1 MSRRAEDGSTFSGI
15 DPKQLHTFIN
25 TINGHTSHDGPASAQ
40 PVVRDWVSRA
50 TYLGLDT
57 STLTAVTGHLSWAQ
71 DQLPMLRQRLFL
83 AQQTE
88 QPYLDSKHMV
98 EIDDGMVDISSP
110 AEVRRDSA
118 QAVKLAKLA
127 TEDPSKLS
135 NAQMA
140 QLNALLALHENNP
153 DFAEQLATGLGP
165 AGTLKFY
172 AAVTDP
178 RQFETSPRSTV
189 GLSDNQREREKLLGD
204 LEKSLGITLA
214 TATRNDDPA
223 MRQWKKT
230 MISLGGTDV
239 GDGPDQHV
247 YGFQVMSD
255 LMRNGTYDTTFL
267 DSYGT
272 SLIAFEKANTSDVVG
287 GLQRQVI
294 EKDVLPWDQPDMI
307 YDRMHYGAANDGG
320 TDPMTGF
327 MEALGHNPAAS
338 TTFFENSKN
347 FDYLTET
354 RDWPGDSTTDHSTK
368 TIAGYKSLGHALESA
383 TMGSAY
389 DADPPQLH
397 RTKDTAKVMTEVVDR
412 YGQSAAGTDK
422 GKTRDSGA
430 DLLARQSGIGPSLGR
445 MTAAYIDDVD
455 WGVDGDNPY
464 SVYSGTKSGRSP
476 GDRARFDP
484 GNLDRFLGTI
494 AHDDSA
500 YTSVTNAQQA
510 YTTSMLNAHP
520 PTIDKNGEVNSTDSE
535 NAIRIGAQLQGI
547 MDRGWADEY
556 KAKGDKADADFNES
570 VDKRSERQQMIAGLI
585 TGGVFA
591 FAPEPESGIG
601 ATIVP
606 LVTDDVHDQIDDQI
620 GKNIGDYSDT
630 QHRNLADV
638 RQGKASAV
646 YNAGNQASWTP
657 GHQLLNGDGLKGWN
671 IEQKKRLAESL
682 TQAQSIGYS
691 KGSLAQEQG
700 GNLPVTD

>member
-1 MSRRAEDGSTFSGI
+1 MSRRADDGSTFSGI
-15 DPKQLHTFIN
+15 DPKQLHTFIT
-25 TINGHTSHDGPASAQ
+25 TINSHTGHDGTTSAQ
-40 PVVRDWVSRA
+40 PVVRDWMSRA

-57 STLTAVTGHLSWAQ
+57 STLAAVTRHLSWAQ

-88 QPYLDSKHMV
+88 QPYPGSKHMV
-98 EIDDGMVDISSP
+98 EIDDGMVDTSSP
-110 AEVRRDSA
+110 AQVRRDSA

-127 TEDPSKLS
+127 TSDPSKLS
-135 NAQMA
+135 NAQLE
-140 QLNALLALHENNP
+140 QLNDLLALHENNP
-153 DFAEQLATGLGP
+153 DFAERFATGLGP
-165 AGTLKFY
+165 AGTLRFY

-178 RQFETSPRSTV
+178 RQFTTNPRSNV
-189 GLSDNQREREKLLGD
+189 GLSADQKEREKLLGG
-204 LEKSLGITLA
+204 LEKSMGTTLA

-272 SLIAFEKANTSDVVG
+272 SLIAFEKANTSDVTG
-287 GLQRQVI
+287 GLQKQVL

-354 RDWPGDSTTDHSTK
+354 RNWPGDSTTSHSAK

-383 TMGSAY
+383 TMGSPY
-389 DADPPQLH
+389 DANPPQLH
-397 RTKDTAKVMTEVVDR
+397 RTKDTAKVMTEVVNR
-412 YGQSAAGTDK
+412 YGQQATGTDK
-422 GKTRDSGA
+422 VKTRDSGA

-445 MTAAYIDDVD
+445 ITAAYIDDVD
-455 WGVDGDNPY
+455 WGLDDDNDL
-464 SVYSGTKSGRSP
+464 SVYSGTSSGRP
-476 GDRARFDP
+476 PKDRAHFD
-484 GNLDRFLGTI
+484 GAHLETFLGTL
-494 AHDDSA
+494 AHDDDA

-510 YTTSMLNAHP
+510 YTTSVLNAHP
-520 PTIDKNGEVNSTDSE
+520 PVIDKNGQVQSTDSQ

-547 MDRGWADEY
+547 MDRGWIDEY
-556 KAKGDKADADFNES
+556 KAKGDKQDADFNES
-570 VDKRSERQQMIAGLI
+570 VDKRSERQQMVAGLI

-620 GKNIGDYSDT
+620 SKNIGDYSDS

-638 RQGKASAV
+638 RQGKAAGV
-646 YNAGNQASWTP
+646 YYAGRQGSWVP
-657 GHQLLNGDGLKGWN
+657 AQQLVDDGHSKHWSNDQ
-671 IEQKKRLAESL
+671 L
-682 TQAQSIGYS
+682 TQLNSALRQAQLIGYDT
-691 KGSLAQEQG
+691 GSLDQEQG
-700 GNLPVTD
+700 GNLPETS